1 MRSPEVDRLFRAI
14 LSLKNEEE
22 CYRFFEDLCT
32 VGEIRALAQR
42 FRVAEMLYNGMTY
55 EAIAERTGMSSAT
68 ISRIKRFLEY
78 GSDGY
83 RLAIERL
90 RSQEGMKTGKERVHP
105 PRNSTDYPEAG
116 S

>member
-1 MRSPEVDRLFRAI
+1 
-14 LSLKNEEE
+14 
-22 CYRFFEDLCT
+22 
-32 VGEIRALAQR
+32 
-42 FRVAEMLYNGMTY
+42 
-55 EAIAERTGMSSAT
+55 MSSAT

-90 RSQEGMKTGKERVHP
+90 RGQEGRKNGKERARPSRAPIDH
-105 PRNSTDYPEAG
+105 PEAG